1 MLAVLK
7 DLEKHSLLKIQV
19 NKTKYEYYT
28 MDTFLYRQK
37 CVGYINCFMIFP
49 KSKLLHNTY
58 AVIRNL

>member
-28 MDTFLYRQK
+28 MDTFLYGQN
-37 CVGYINCFMIFP
+37 V
-49 KSKLLHNTY
+49 
-58 AVIRNL
+58 